1 MCCTCRF
8 MSDQEAWTE
17 LADLYLE
24 RNKSVP
30 ITVLLLQLCQRAMC
44 VCAQLREGGVLSGGA
59 AAGQPSPPPLPP
71 ALRRGL
77 VHSTAPLT
85 DYRAMCIAVYWAAC
99 IAVYWA
105 ACIAVYWAAC
115 IAVYWAACIAVYW
128 AACIA
133 VYWAAC
139 IAVYWAACIAVY
151 WAMCCIV
158 HTCRSATPRR
168 QWKAWRLPGS
178 TLPSQL
184 NSTLTTC
191 GHSTVST
198 WSAPG
203 TQHSYCNVTSHDSC
217 SMTVS
222 HALFLC
228 RRPTLWAQR

>member
-30 ITVLLLQLCQRAMC
+30 VTVLLLAALSPCCCWQPCHCVAAGSSVSAMC

-59 AAGQPSPPPLPP
+59 AAGQPPPPPLPP

-85 DYRAMCIAVYWAAC
+85 DCVLGYVYT
-99 IAVYWA
+99 
-105 ACIAVYWAAC
+105 
-115 IAVYWAACIAVYW
+115 
-128 AACIA
+128 
-133 VYWAAC
+133 
-139 IAVYWAACIAVY
+139 
-151 WAMCCIV
+151 CIV

-203 TQHSYCNVTSHDSC
+203 THAPVMKGSKPSAHAQLLAHGWLLGPGHYGRWVQLACAPLIDGLGHETQDRIDVLATSHRL
-217 SMTVS
+217 
-222 HALFLC
+222 A
-228 RRPTLWAQR
+228 A

>member
-115 IAVYWAACIAVYW
+115 IAVYWA
-128 AACIA
+128 
-133 VYWAAC
+133 
-139 IAVYWAACIAVY
+139 
-151 WAMCCIV
+151 MCCIV